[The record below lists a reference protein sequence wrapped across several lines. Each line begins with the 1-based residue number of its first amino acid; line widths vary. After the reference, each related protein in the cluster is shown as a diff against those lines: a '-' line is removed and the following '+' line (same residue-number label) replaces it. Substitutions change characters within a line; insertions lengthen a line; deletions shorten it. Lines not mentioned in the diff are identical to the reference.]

1 MRTYKIFLGIAAA
14 SMLAACNQPSKV
26 TEARSISAG
35 EFTRVTVDNGTYE
48 GYLDGSIYNFKG
60 IQYAK
65 AERFMPPQNPDKFEG
80 VRMAKCYGPKAMQG
94 QTFNWSEKQTD
105 YAFGNNFVMEPMSET
120 ESLVLNVWTPG
131 INDNAK
137 RPVFVWVHGG
147 GYSSGSGHDLPCY
160 EGMSLAEKGDIVFV
174 NINHRLNV
182 LGYTDLRGLGGKYEN
197 SVNLGQQD
205 IVKALEW
212 INRNISKFG
221 GDPSNVT
228 VGGQSG
234 GGGKVSTLLA
244 MPSAK
249 GLVHKAVIQSGS
261 TLRSGDAEA
270 SKAAGIEFAKAL
282 GVKPGPDADFSNF
295 TYEQLVAASRLVRT
309 GNGPVMDGVIVAEHP
324 FDGTGSQINH
334 DVPMLIGTNFNEMVF
349 DINFT
354 VTRDEAIERLAKDR
368 GNLAEAFYDAF
379 MTVYPEAEPKE
390 ATYVD
395 TRSRA
400 NAIKQAI
407 AKYNEG
413 GANVYLYLFTWAP
426 DLNALGASHG
436 MELPFMFNNVALQ
449 REMTGGNDRAYAFQE
464 KVSDFWLSFIKNGK
478 PSAAGCP
485 EWPAF
490 TPENGATMILD
501 DECVVR
507 NHHDKAIL

>member
-1 MRTYKIFLGIAAA
+1 MRTYNFFIGIAAA
-14 SMLAACNQPSKV
+14 SILAACAPGTPV
-26 TEARSISAG
+26 AEVRSISAG
-35 EFTRVTVDNGTYE
+35 EFTQVTVDNGIYE
-48 GYLDGSIYNFKG
+48 GYLDGTIYNFKG

-65 AERFMPPQNPDKFEG
+65 AERFMPPQNPDKFDG

-160 EGMSLAEKGDIVFV
+160 EGMSMAEKGDIVFV

-212 INRNISKFG
+212 IQRNISKFG

-234 GGGKVSTLLA
+234 GGGKVSNLLA

-261 TLRSGDAEA
+261 SLRSGDAEA
-270 SKAAGIEFAKAL
+270 SMAAGIEFAKAL
-282 GVKPGPDADFSNF
+282 GVKPGPDADFSKF
-295 TYEQLVAASRLVRT
+295 TYEELVAASRKVRA
-309 GNGPVMDGVIVAEHP
+309 GSGPVMDGKIIAEHP
-324 FDGTGSQINH
+324 FDGVGSQINH
-334 DVPMLIGTNFNEMVF
+334 DVPVLVGTNFNEMVF
-349 DINFT
+349 DIDFT
-354 VTRDEAIERLAKDR
+354 VTKEEAIERLARTKGDQA
-368 GNLAEAFYDAF
+368 AEFYDAF
-379 MTVYPEAEPKE
+379 MAAYPGAEPKE

-395 TRSRA
+395 TRSRG
-400 NAIKQAI
+400 NAVKLAT

-413 GANVYLYLFTWAP
+413 GANAYLYLFTWAP

-449 REMTGGNDRAYAFQE
+449 REMTGGNERAYALQE
-464 KVSDFWLSFIKNGK
+464 KVSDFWLSFIKTGK

-507 NHHDKAIL
+507 NHHDDAIL